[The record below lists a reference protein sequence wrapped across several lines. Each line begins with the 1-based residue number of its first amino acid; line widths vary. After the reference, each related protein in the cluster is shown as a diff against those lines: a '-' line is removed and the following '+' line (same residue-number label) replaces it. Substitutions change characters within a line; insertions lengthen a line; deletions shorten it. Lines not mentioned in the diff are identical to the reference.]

1 MTLQSRLWI
10 TQDHWKWHHSKAW
23 NRDFFIP
30 PLHSTP
36 SLRGSPSEYRHKV
49 WYVITRMVRLPE
61 GDKSLRIRLL
71 VLTESTNVADGRTD
85 RRTDTARWHCLRLC
99 IASRGKNYREP
110 PLLINSWCCL
120 PLLFFVTGS
129 HCLELDM
136 SALTT
141 VFSTNRNYST
151 SIQQYNL

>member
-10 TQDHWKWHHSKAW
+10 TQVHWKWHHSKAW

-99 IASRGKNYREP
+99 IASRGKNYRATAADKFLMLP
-110 PLLINSWCCL
+110 TSAVFRHRFALLGARHVC
-120 PLLFFVTGS
+120 VDYG
-129 HCLELDM
+129 
-136 SALTT
+136 
-141 VFSTNRNYST
+141 
-151 SIQQYNL
+151 IQY